1 MKLIKVSAT
10 DSTNLHLKRMLQD
23 TPLEDYTV
31 LVAEKQLQ
39 GRGQGRANW
48 ASESG
53 KNLTFSVLKYYKE
66 LQARDQFFVS
76 MAVSIGIYKALSS
89 LQIPELSI
97 KWPNDILSGRK
108 KLCGILIENIVKG
121 SFLKN
126 SILGIGLN
134 VNQES
139 FDSLPNAASLKQITA
154 KHYEPDVLLI
164 DILLNIKKQ
173 MEFLEDKKLMV
184 LEKEYQQQLFRKD
197 IPAIYTVNGIEIE
210 GTIRGVNKEGQLL
223 LEQESLGITAY
234 GFKEIAYCY

>member
-31 LVAEKQLQ
+31 LVAETQLK
-39 GRGQGRANW
+39 GRGQGGAYW

-53 KNLTFSVLKYYKE
+53 KNLTFSVLKYFKE
-66 LQARDQFFVS
+66 LHVRDQFFVS
-76 MAVSIGIYKALSS
+76 IVVSLGIFKALSA

-108 KLCGILIENIVKG
+108 KLCGILIENTVKG
-121 SFLKN
+121 TSLKN

-139 FDSLPNAASLKQITA
+139 FDSLPNATSLKQITA
-154 KHYEPDVLLI
+154 RHYEPDLLLI
-164 DILLNIKKQ
+164 DILLNIKQQ
-173 MEFLEDKKLMV
+173 MAFLEGRNLKV
-184 LEKEYQQQLFRKD
+184 LEVDYQQFLFRKD
-197 IPAIYTVNGIEIE
+197 FPAIYKVKGQQIE
-210 GTIRGVNKEGQLL
+210 GIIRGVNKEGRLL
-223 LEQESLGITAY
+223 LEQESLGITSY
-234 GFKEIAYCY
+234 GFKEITYCY

>member
-1 MKLIKVSAT
+1 
-10 DSTNLHLKRMLQD
+10 MLQD

-31 LVAEKQLQ
+31 LIAEKQLQ
-39 GRGQGRANW
+39 GRGQGGAYW

-53 KNLTFSVLKYYKE
+53 KNLTFSVLKRHKE

-76 MAVSIGIYKALSS
+76 VAVSLGIFKALSS

-121 SFLKN
+121 SLLKN

-164 DILLNIKKQ
+164 NILLNIKKQ
-173 MEFLEDKKLMV
+173 MEFLEDKKLKV
-184 LEKEYQQQLFRKD
+184 LEKEYQQFLFRKD
-197 IPAIYTVNGIEIE
+197 LPAIYTVKGKQIT
-210 GTIRGVNKEGQLL
+210 GTIRGVNKEGKLL
-223 LEQESLGITAY
+223 LEQESLGIASY
-234 GFKEIAYCY
+234 GFKEIAYSY